1 MLILILVSL
10 NFFVIFYSVDSSVYQ
25 LIALFYSVSILLL
38 VQPCRPY
45 LLVYLP
51 STFLIDTGPVRSC
64 QFRSMPRCYRLR
76 MACQPS
82 SDRAYAGWRHSLFNF
97 IISALKKRGG
107 SIFRICQGSHLG
119 SGFWGWGFQYSATVY
134 FVPSGI
140 RRIGSDNFHCV
151 LGILVGFKK
160 LMDII
165 LFGIKIENRWNG
177 NNTPIEYSPVFFF
190 Q

>member
-1 MLILILVSL
+1 
-10 NFFVIFYSVDSSVYQ
+10 
-25 LIALFYSVSILLL
+25 
-38 VQPCRPY
+38 
-45 LLVYLP
+45 
-51 STFLIDTGPVRSC
+51 
-64 QFRSMPRCYRLR
+64 MPRCYRLR

-190 Q
+190 QWKIFVRLRLISGCVRLGRECQSYCDDEQRYRTSEILLGGPRILGGTTECGLDRGRCSQWWHIWQ